1 MTFVFCIVNSVIAAG
16 DLELPSGDG
25 EEEEEEEEEGDQAEQ
40 TPVEATS
47 PVKRKRK
54 ETAQSV
60 APGIL

>member
-25 EEEEEEEEEGDQAEQ
+25 EEEEEEDQVEQ

-47 PVKRKRK
+47 PVRRKRK

-60 APGIL
+60 TPGIL